1 MSKAE
6 QLKTIF
12 DELGLDIGYYRHGKS
27 TQIIIRHVNKG
38 IYDNSVLLDFTDNG
52 NKLERVWIDD

>member
-6 QLKTIF
+6 QLKNTF
-12 DELGLDIGYYRHGKS
+12 EELGLDIGYYNHGKS
-27 TQIIIRHVNKG
+27 TQIIVRHVNKG
-38 IYDNSVLLDFTDNG
+38 IYDNSVLFDFTNNG